1 MKGPDFSVID
11 FIIDSHVTII
21 MLQRGIRLFSI
32 LKRKG
37 AFFKMA
43 KAPEEEPEKP
53 KAEPSRAAINFDK
66 SYLKTLN
73 DIGLKPKKEQKPAQ

>member
-1 MKGPDFSVID
+1 M
-11 FIIDSHVTII
+11 
-21 MLQRGIRLFSI
+21 
-32 LKRKG
+32 KRKG

-73 DIGLKPKKEQKPAQ
+73 DIGLKPKKEHKPAQ